1 MLHIKW
7 GGKGYKI
14 AYAPKLQ
21 IHKKVNKIISIEK
34 DEGI

>member
-1 MLHIKW
+1 MLYIKRA
-7 GGKGYKI
+7 GKGYKI
-14 AYAPKLQ
+14 AYAPKFQ